1 MMKCTKSRPLGRL
14 TVRLEIALRERME
27 GEEMELT
34 PTQKEILARLR
45 ELNAKQA
52 VALEKQVTSYAEFQE
67 IEETE
72 SEIIAL
78 HRELVESLKP
88 TQMHG

>member
-1 MMKCTKSRPLGRL
+1 
-14 TVRLEIALRERME
+14 
-27 GEEMELT
+27 MELT
-34 PTQKEILARLR
+34 PTQKEILAKLR

>member
-1 MMKCTKSRPLGRL
+1 
-14 TVRLEIALRERME
+14 
-27 GEEMELT
+27 MELT
-34 PTQKEILARLR
+34 PTQKEILAKLK
-45 ELNAKQA
+45 ELNAKQV

-72 SEIIAL
+72 NEIIAL
-78 HRELVESLKP
+78 HRELVESLRP

>member
-1 MMKCTKSRPLGRL
+1 
-14 TVRLEIALRERME
+14 
-27 GEEMELT
+27 MELT
-34 PTQKEILARLR
+34 PTQKEILAKLK
-45 ELNAKQA
+45 ELNAKQT

-72 SEIIAL
+72 NKIITL
-78 HRELVESLKP
+78 HRELVESLRP

>member
-1 MMKCTKSRPLGRL
+1 MTSN
-14 TVRLEIALRERME
+14 E
-27 GEEMELT
+27 GEMELT
-34 PTQKEILARLR
+34 PTQKEILAKLK
-45 ELNAKQA
+45 ELNAKQT

-72 SEIIAL
+72 NKIITL
-78 HRELVESLKP
+78 HRELVESLRP

>member
-1 MMKCTKSRPLGRL
+1 
-14 TVRLEIALRERME
+14 
-27 GEEMELT
+27 MELT
-34 PTQKEILARLR
+34 PTQKEILAKLK

-67 IEETE
+67 IETRED
-72 SEIIAL
+72 EIIAL
-78 HRELVESLKP
+78 HRSLVESLRP

>member
-1 MMKCTKSRPLGRL
+1 
-14 TVRLEIALRERME
+14 
-27 GEEMELT
+27 MELT
-34 PTQKEILARLR
+34 PTQKEILAKLK

-72 SEIIAL
+72 NEIIAL
-78 HRELVESLKP
+78 HRELVESLGP